1 VKLFKYGGHA
11 LSGNWSNDPAIIE
24 ISNAIKLGEK
34 FVIVHGGGPQIN
46 RELEIHGIK
55 APMVNGV
62 RVTSPEVMEVVQRT
76 LSGEVLRNIVAAFI
90 ANGINAIGLSSSDG
104 NLIRAKKVNADL
116 GMVGEVDQVDPGI
129 ITKLLEGGYTP
140 IISPVGVSTSGE
152 ILNVNADSVAGALA
166 GALKVEE
173 ALFATDVAGI
183 YRNWPDEDSLISQIS
198 AKELA
203 EIKETFSEGMI
214 PKAKAVLVAISSGA
228 ELVRIFDGRTTDS
241 IKKGL
246 AGLTGTVVVK

>member
-24 ISNAIKLGEK
+24 ISKAIKDGEK
-34 FVIVHGGGPQIN
+34 FVMVHGGGPQIN

-90 ANGINAIGLSSSDG
+90 ANGINAVGLSSSDG
-104 NLIRAKKVNADL
+104 NMIRAKKVADDL
-116 GMVGEVDQVDPGI
+116 GLVGEVDQIDIRI
-129 ITKLLEGGYTP
+129 ITKLLADGYTP
-140 IISPVGVSTSGE
+140 IISPVGVSISGE

-166 GALKVEE
+166 GALRVEE
-173 ALFATDVAGI
+173 ALFATDVVGI
-183 YRNWPDEDSLISQIS
+183 YRNWPDEGSLISKIS
-198 AKELA
+198 QLELE
-203 EIKETFSEGMI
+203 EIKDSFAAGMI
-214 PKAKAVLVAISSGA
+214 PKVAAVLTAVNSGA
-228 ELVRIFDGRTTDS
+228 EKVRIFDGRTNDS
-241 IKKGL
+241 ISKGL
-246 AGLTGTVVVK
+246 SGLTGTVVVK